1 MKFFRFLKVLCITCA
16 FIFILTFTTSCAL
29 PLFSILNLLAA
40 PAAQSNNSTVEYDDE
55 GNPEKVT
62 EYINGKIRKIDYLED
77 GICTKREYY
86 SDDEV
91 LIYECTYEEG
101 IFQKSFFNS
110 DGNIVRIERSFA
122 SSIEE
127 YGLKRISNQ
136 ENYENGNI
144 QCFAEFDETGE
155 YYVKFT
161 QYREDGTVEQVREY
175 NEFGLIKYS
184 VYDDKGELAEWSE
197 YSYDENGKVIDIVNH
212 TVD

>member
-29 PLFSILNLLAA
+29 PLFSILNLLAGS
-40 PAAQSNNSTVEYDDE
+40 AAQSNNSTVEYDDE

-62 EYINGKIRKIDYLED
+62 EYINGKIRKIDYFED

-86 SDDEV
+86 SDDETV
-91 LIYECTYEEG
+91 SYEYTYKDG
-101 IFQKSFFNS
+101 IFQKSFFNAE
-110 DGNIVRIERSFA
+110 GNVVRIERSFA

-127 YGLKRISNQ
+127 YGLTRISNQ

-144 QCFAEFDETGE
+144 QCFAEFDETGK

-184 VYDDKGELAEWSE
+184 VYDDKGELSEWSE